1 MYIIVKWCPLPR
13 CCEEWKESYSEITA
27 TLTEHSQLAQLP
39 DGAGIFTQIDAFM
52 QRCRD
57 LQDIADCQ
65 AQFARWLDGEKA
77 PVPNIGQSGKDTRG
91 VKSEVGGGSFRKP
104 LLF

>member
-1 MYIIVKWCPLPR
+1 MFIVLLSR
-13 CCEEWKESYSEITA
+13 CCEEWKECYTEITA
-27 TLTEHSQLAQLP
+27 TLAEHSDLTQLP

-77 PVPNIGQSGKDTRG
+77 PVPNIGQSSNFVSALCDDSNRM
-91 VKSEVGGGSFRKP
+91 SM
-104 LLF
+104 

>member
-1 MYIIVKWCPLPR
+1 MLCLSR
-13 CCEEWKESYSEITA
+13 CCEEWKECYSEITS
-27 TLTEHSQLAQLP
+27 TLAEHSDLTQLP

-77 PVPNIGQSGKDTRG
+77 PVPNIGQSMWRQNYLIETDRDPYFLTLT
-91 VKSEVGGGSFRKP
+91 VFPMSNS
-104 LLF
+104 L